1 MNYENFKK
9 IIENNILS
17 QMPEEYQKLGLKV
30 KIREFQ
36 KTNVKYDGLTF
47 EKPNLTNKVSPIIYI
62 QPLYETYKNG
72 ISLKEIFDQ
81 IVKVIIES
89 FEKSK
94 KIELPN
100 DMKNKDKIKEN
111 IVFMLIN
118 TDANKEMLV
127 SVPHRKYMDLSIVY
141 RWIIS
146 IDEEGI
152 QSTLIDNNLLNM
164 LELDENELFLLASKN
179 TKRLMPPTINTMNE
193 IINSILL
200 KFRNDPEMI
209 DEIIKENLAYPAY
222 KFMWVISNKVK
233 INGAISIIYEDIL
246 HNLAER
252 LNSDLYI
259 LPSSIHEVIVLS
271 ANEFNQLDYLSKM
284 VTEVNNDQVKKNER
298 LSNNVY
304 YYDKK
309 ERTMF
314 LVTDNSNI

>member
-94 KIELPN
+94 KIELSN
-100 DMKNKDKIKEN
+100 NMKNKDKIKEN

-193 IINSILL
+193 IINSIL
-200 KFRNDPEMI
+200 
-209 DEIIKENLAYPAY
+209 
-222 KFMWVISNKVK
+222 VISNKVK